1 MLGEWLGSLAR
12 VVAEVLEIS
21 LRSQSFLGWALL
33 VSVFA
38 VKLAASVAVAADDSE
53 PESEQHM
60 MILVVSVWNES
71 D

>member
-1 MLGEWLGSLAR
+1 M
-12 VVAEVLEIS
+12 LEIS